1 MSSCREVAMFN
12 PDIPLQMLYAQCDA
26 ASCAHDGDAWEAYA
40 AVLDRLAANRRIAE
54 AAGWTSCAIERDG
67 DAGRFQLFG
76 IPPSET
82 LRTMVPDWPHADTER
97 GQS

>member
-1 MSSCREVAMFN
+1 MIDHDV
-12 PDIPLQMLYAQCDA
+12 PLQMLYAQCDA
-26 ASCAHDGDAWEAYA
+26 ASRAHEGDDEWQAHA

-76 IPPSET
+76 IPPSQT
-82 LRTMVPDWPHADTER
+82 LRTTVPDWSHDAAAER
-97 GQS
+97 DRS